1 MYCPGA
7 AQCFPAG
14 ECDPGY
20 YCPGSQTVANPA
32 AYQCPIGFYC
42 PQGTAWYV
50 RPSAGYYTGQAGQD
64 APALCPA
71 GYYCTLEDTC
81 GAQCGDPL
89 PSGNYTVPQD
99 CPPGHYCP
107 EGTSFAFE
115 WPCPVGSYGPNMNL
129 HNVSQCE
136 LCPPGRYCPNAGT
149 SSEIAYPC
157 APGKCVPSSC
167 HAKALGG
174 LSLQC
179 ARAACGCHSSS
190 DPPTKIDLLMKTEHG
205 IAAAC
210 LVCFRRKT
218 TDEQVFPS
226 LQNSH
231 RSARCIFWPLCAW
244 HTTALGSASS
254 ER

>member
-1 MYCPGA
+1 METCPPHPRSLSLVPSLQGSGAPQPCGAGTYLNYTQASADSECEACTKGMYCPGA

-129 HNVSQCE
+129 HNASQCE
-136 LCPPGRYCPNAGT
+136 LCPPGRYCPNAGM
-149 SSEIAYPC
+149 SPEIAYLC
-157 APGKCVPSSC
+157 APGQSVLQDVP
-167 HAKALGG
+167 
-174 LSLQC
+174 
-179 ARAACGCHSSS
+179 
-190 DPPTKIDLLMKTEHG
+190 
-205 IAAAC
+205 
-210 LVCFRRKT
+210 
-218 TDEQVFPS
+218 
-226 LQNSH
+226 
-231 RSARCIFWPLCAW
+231 
-244 HTTALGSASS
+244 
-254 ER
+254 